1 MDWELKWLQMLTG
14 FCYLAVLG
22 LSGQTVTSLYK
33 DQMCEWSISPSRVWE
48 KARGFLTLNDGSL
61 RGTSSS
67 PSPWG
72 GAFQSN
78 NWREER
84 MVCDAV
90 SDHVSTSVL
99 PLVTGLTF
107 SSCSMQMEWT
117 TILQAAHFFRATD
130 FCCENQKKREIRFT
144 LIQNTKWTIKKELNR
159 DLMHIIWKLK
169 LCNAFC
175 KPATRGQHYTK
186 RETISEKEKHFPPL
200 TSIYFYILDH
210 HFAVYYTIL
219 YTLKSKICRISLLPH
234 YLLSCLLALS

>member
-1 MDWELKWLQMLTG
+1 MDDPFTGWMDWELKWLQMLTG

-33 DQMCEWSISPSRVWE
+33 DQMCEWSISPSRVGE

-130 FCCENQKKREIRFT
+130 FCCENQEKYQLDLLWYK
-144 LIQNTKWTIKKELNR
+144 IQNELNR

-175 KPATRGQHYTK
+175 KPATKRQHYTK
-186 RETISEKEKHFPPL
+186 RDTISEKEKLFPL
-200 TSIYFYILDH
+200 
-210 HFAVYYTIL
+210 
-219 YTLKSKICRISLLPH
+219 
-234 YLLSCLLALS
+234 